1 MVKGRGGT
9 WSREEEGHGQGKSRD
24 VVKGRGGT
32 WSREE
37 EGRGQGK
44 RRDVVKGRG
53 GTWSREEEGRGQGKR
68 RDIPNVDDFKLS
80 HERQINSHNP
90 FHLISAPAGKV
101 HFPVMEL

>member
-9 WSREEEGHGQGKSRD
+9 WSREEEGRRQGKSRD

-37 EGRGQGK
+37 Q
-44 RRDVVKGRG
+44 
-53 GTWSREEEGRGQGKR
+53 GRGQGKR